1 MACGID
7 LAPILSQAAIVIH
20 KSEGRCDIE
29 MESRG
34 VCRACNRTISGRGM
48 TRHLQSCPE
57 RKKAQSEQGS
67 GKVFLIKASAGP
79 FWVYFEVNDSS
90 TLVDIDIFLRDLWLE
105 CCGHMSAFTI
115 DSVEYFSTTEFLEP
129 GEKDMNRQLRKVIR
143 PGVKFRHEYDFG
155 TTTELDLKCISERS
169 GKVREKVE
177 ILARNEMPEFYCDEC
192 ERLAEEIC
200 GECDEF
206 LCESCAKKHGCG
218 EDMFLP
224 VVNSPRMGMCGYSG

>member
-1 MACGID
+1 
-7 LAPILSQAAIVIH
+7 
-20 KSEGRCDIE
+20 
-29 MESRG
+29 
-34 VCRACNRTISGRGM
+34 M